1 VKTVYDTCVYID
13 FLRDGRHLD
22 LFSSRHQIRYLSS
35 VVMMELL
42 AGARKPE
49 QRRLLDRM
57 FVPYSKA
64 LRLISLDANHFYKA
78 GECLSS
84 LGMRRK
90 EIHMGLSH
98 DVLIAISALSIGA
111 TLFTSNKKDFSQIQA
126 LLPVKV
132 EYL

>member
-1 VKTVYDTCVYID
+1 MKTIYDTCIYID
-13 FLRDGRHLD
+13 YLRSGKHRE
-22 LFSSRHQIRYLSS
+22 LFCSRQQIRYLSL

-64 LRLISLDANHFYKA
+64 LRLISLEANHFYKA
-78 GECLSS
+78 GECLSH
-84 LGMRRK
+84 LGAGRK
-90 EIHMGLSH
+90 EIHLGLSH
-98 DVLIAISALSIGA
+98 DVLIAVSALSIGA
-111 TLFTSNKKDFSQIQA
+111 TLYTSNKKDFSQIQA
-126 LLPVKV
+126 LLPLKI